1 VFGVAPDPSF
11 KGEARRYENVT
22 PRLDALGDARPF
34 VSKARGLYM
43 AEANAEKEGHS
54 DVVAIGAV
62 CKGAQSE
69 GLAFHE
75 RHNHHERRCQP

>member
-1 VFGVAPDPSF
+1 
-11 KGEARRYENVT
+11 
-22 PRLDALGDARPF
+22 
-34 VSKARGLYM
+34 VSEARGLYM